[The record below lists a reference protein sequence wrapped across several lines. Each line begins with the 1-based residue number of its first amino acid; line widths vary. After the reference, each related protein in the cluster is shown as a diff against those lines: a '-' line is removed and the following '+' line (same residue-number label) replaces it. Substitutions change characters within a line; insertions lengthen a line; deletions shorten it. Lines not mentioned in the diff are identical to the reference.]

1 MQKIKEGGP
10 LIRLL
15 QVTNF
20 AQPTV
25 TYILRHCTS
34 SNLTY
39 TTYNKYLKNRVFMF
53 EMYNRLY
60 GMLVVISNTLH
71 FRIVAI
77 LQIHVHEIFYY

>member
-1 MQKIKEGGP
+1 MINIEIYRGP

-25 TYILRHCTS
+25 TYILRHYTS
-34 SNLTY
+34 SNL
-39 TTYNKYLKNRVFMF
+39 TYNKYLKNRVFMF

-77 LQIHVHEIFYY
+77 LQIHVHEILYY